1 MYVRNIVVL
10 GIVFGVIGLAVGY
23 LIFARSELTNQL
35 IPIRDLFGPPENAI
49 GEFIRDVG
57 GLTGK
62 RQSVYISGGVG
73 AAVGV
78 VLGTLLRRRR

>member
-1 MYVRNIVVL
+1 MSARSIV
-10 GIVFGVIGLAVGY
+10 IFGVLFGIIGLAVGY
-23 LIFARSELTNQL
+23 LVFARSELTNQL
-35 IPIRDLFGPPENAI
+35 IPLGDLFGRAENAL
-49 GEFIRDVG
+49 GRFVRDVA

-78 VLGTLLRRRR
+78 ALAMLLGRRR